1 MSDQKITELGKTV
14 GKNIR
19 ALRSVHGYNLA
30 FIANRLNISIAAL
43 SKIETGVT
51 DANLSRLEQIA
62 HIFEVDIVN
71 LLSRDNTF
79 EPISIAAYNLHE
91 KLLEEKEMEI
101 VTLQRKVIQL
111 YDEIRSLEVK
121 NV

>member
-1 MSDQKITELGKTV
+1 MSDQKTTELGKTV

-71 LLSRDNTF
+71 LLSRDNVI
-79 EPISIAAYNLHE
+79 EPISIAVYNQHE
-91 KLLEEKEMEI
+91 KLLEEKEIEI

-121 NV
+121 KG